1 MPAPKAI
8 VIRRGREDDALCVAV
23 LATQVFLDTYAGDG
37 IRPDLAREV
46 LTGYSQE
53 AFARRL
59 ADPATTFLLAERFVE
74 EKGNEPH
81 LVAFAVVTVDRPS
94 PVEVESPGG
103 TAAELVR
110 LYVQRPFLRK
120 GLGSDLLHRAEQAA
134 SEQGAGALW
143 LSAWSDNRAA
153 IAFYRAC
160 GYRIVG
166 SSEYVFEDRSYETK
180 LLVKAVASCSG

>member
-1 MPAPKAI
+1 MTAPKTIA
-8 VIRRGREDDALCVAV
+8 IRRGREDDALCVAV
-23 LATQVFLDTYAGDG
+23 LATQVFLDTYAEGG

-59 ADPATTFLLAERFVE
+59 ADPATTFLLAERFGG

-81 LVAFAVVTVDRPS
+81 LVAFAEVTVNRPP

-110 LYVQRPFLRK
+110 LYVQRPFQGK
-120 GLGSDLLHRAEQAA
+120 GLGTDLLHRAEQAA

-143 LSAWSDNRAA
+143 LSAWSGNRTA
-153 IAFYRAC
+153 
-160 GYRIVG
+160 
-166 SSEYVFEDRSYETK
+166 
-180 LLVKAVASCSG
+180 L